1 MKDKLHTPLMVAVE
15 KNFVG
20 CVQLL
25 ISDQRTKP
33 NIKDR
38 SGNSPLMLAVKNN
51 FVACVKLL
59 LADPRVDLT
68 TRDNYKRKKKQID
81 R

>member
-1 MKDKLHTPLMVAVE
+1 ME
-15 KNFVG
+15 
-20 CVQLL
+20 LL
-25 ISDQRTKP
+25 YQRTKP

-51 FVACVKLL
+51 FVACVKAL

-68 TRDNYKRKKKQID
+68 TRDNYKRKKTQVY